1 MHSQLDERQLEKLDK
16 VLEEEQLK
24 EDEAVTYEDEEVR
37 EEGKDEV
44 NQLSKPQLDDVVSQ
58 TPSQRPD
65 DLKSVASS
73 AVSRK
78 VSSYTAITM
87 INRLERQ
94 LSEERSEREKMRQEI
109 DELKKMNCKLASAI
123 SNSSQSAAVQAP
135 AKAI

>member
-1 MHSQLDERQLEKLDK
+1 M
-16 VLEEEQLK
+16 LEEEQLK
-24 EDEAVTYEDEEVR
+24 EDEPLNTEEEEVR
-37 EEGKDEV
+37 EEAKDEV
-44 NQLSKPQLDDVVSQ
+44 NQLSKPQLEELVSQ

-73 AVSRK
+73 TYSRK

-94 LSEERSEREKMRQEI
+94 LSEERSEREKMRKEI
-109 DELKKMNCKLASAI
+109 DELKKMNNKLASAI
-123 SNSSQSAAVQAP
+123 SSSSQSAAVQAP